1 MIRVLRPGLLTTVQ
15 DLGRPG
21 YRAWGLP
28 VAGAIDPLSLAAA
41 NLLAG
46 NAPGTAA
53 LELTLLGGTFR
64 FEVEATA
71 ALAGAEMGGRLDG
84 VPVPSGSSF
93 RAPAG
98 ATLELGPATLGV
110 RAYLAVRGG
119 IDVPPVLG
127 SRSTYTR
134 AAVGGLEGRALRAG
148 DALPVGA
155 ARGRAPGP
163 RRLGAEDRPG
173 LPEASDTV
181 RLRVLPGPQEDRLP
195 ADALAAL
202 LATSWTVTRLNDR
215 MGYRLDGPPLRLEG
229 GADIVTDGLLPG
241 AVQVASDGRPMILM
255 MDAQTAGGYAKP
267 VTVIAPDL
275 RWLGQARA
283 GHRVRLVLV
292 TMEGALAA
300 VRESRAEV
308 EGLARRL
315 GVDGRGGDR

>member
-1 MIRVLRPGLLTTVQ
+1 LIAVLRPGLLTTVQ

-28 VAGAIDPLSLAAA
+28 VAGAVDPLALAAA

-46 NAPGTAA
+46 NPPGTAA
-53 LELTLLGGTFR
+53 LELTLLGGAFR
-64 FEVEATA
+64 FEAGAAA
-71 ALAGAEMGGRLDG
+71 ALAGAEMGARLDG

-98 ATLELGPATLGV
+98 STLELGPATLGV

-148 DALPVGA
+148 DVLPVGK

-163 RRLGAEDRPG
+163 RRLSPEDRPG
-173 LPEASDTV
+173 LPGAGDTV
-181 RLRVLPGPQEDRLP
+181 TLRVLPGPQDDLLP

-202 LATSWTVTRLNDR
+202 LATPWTVTNLNDR

-241 AVQVASDGRPMILM
+241 AVQVASDGRPMILLV
-255 MDAQTAGGYAKP
+255 DAQTAGGYAKP

-283 GHRVRLVLV
+283 GHRVRLARIG
-292 TMEGALAA
+292 MEEALAA
-300 VRESRAEV
+300 VRAEREAR

-315 GVDGRGGDR
+315 GTAGRGGDR